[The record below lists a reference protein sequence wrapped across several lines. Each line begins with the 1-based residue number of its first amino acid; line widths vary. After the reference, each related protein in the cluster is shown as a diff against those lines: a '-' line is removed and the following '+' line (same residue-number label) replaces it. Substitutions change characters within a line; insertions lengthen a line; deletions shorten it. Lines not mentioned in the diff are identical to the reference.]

1 MAAPLDTKPA
11 TTVHNV
17 IYKFNHNHNGCLIIS
32 IDAILF
38 DVTYNY
44 LMNNE
49 CANVYQ
55 HRVPS

>member
-1 MAAPLDTKPA
+1 MATPLDTKSA
-11 TTVHNV
+11 TTLHNV
-17 IYKFNHNHNGCLIIS
+17 YKFNHNHNGYLIIS

-55 HRVPS
+55 HRVPN